1 MNRISHPPLGAPG
14 CYANPICAN
23 SISLL
28 PRFAL
33 CEASKWLFYLRYD
46 SGAIYRP
53 STRDFELA
61 FLEVQAAEATRLQ
74 AIWMYWERDDAPP
87 DADEAAED
95 ELHPDHRPPSS

>member
-1 MNRISHPPLGAPG
+1 MSSPLWGRPAALLTPYVSTE
-14 CYANPICAN
+14 C
-23 SISLL
+23 SLL

>member
-1 MNRISHPPLGAPG
+1 MSSPLWGRPA
-14 CYANPICAN
+14 ALLNPSASTEC
-23 SISLL
+23 SLL

>member
-1 MNRISHPPLGAPG
+1 MSSPLWGRPAALLSPSASTE
-14 CYANPICAN
+14 C
-23 SISLL
+23 SLL